1 MALQGSDKFAIER
14 SGTLYSADIAGVL
27 AYVRANLGTSEYNV
41 ADITARNALTGLTVG
56 DIAYVVDAAADATVD
71 AGWAVYMWQ
80 GAAWSKIMEQESIDM
95 VAGGSDL
102 SYTPSAT
109 QGVVVSST
117 GTDATLPAATNTAAG
132 LMTPAQFDKLAFI
145 TITAATNLDTIRTA
159 SHAAAT
165 TAGSANTN
173 PIVVTGQVLSFSIS
187 NLTAAP

>member
-56 DIAYVVDAAADATVD
+56 DIAYVVDASADATVD

-145 TITAATNLDTIRTA
+145 TITAATNLDTIRNA

-173 PIVVTGQVLSFSIS
+173 PIVLAGQVLSFSIS

>member
-1 MALQGSDKFAIER
+1 MALQGSDKFPIER

-41 ADITARNALTGLTVG
+41 ADIAARNALTGLTVG

-71 AGWAVYMWQ
+71 TGWAVYMWQ

-145 TITAATNLDTIRTA
+145 TIAAATNLDSIRDA

-173 PIVVTGQVLSFSIS
+173 PIVLTGQVLSFSIS